1 MTASL
6 STRQQPASATGH
18 AGKVSALSV
27 LARLLATALGG
38 LQSGLRSLQH
48 ARMMSTL
55 SRMSDAQLTRIGIT
69 RSDIPRYADSLMAKE
84 TDQKT

>member
-6 STRQQPASATGH
+6 SARQQPASATGH
-18 AGKVSALSV
+18 AGKISAFSV
-27 LARLLATALGG
+27 LARLPIAALRGF
-38 LQSGLRSLQH
+38 QSGLRSLQH

-84 TDQKT
+84 TDQNT